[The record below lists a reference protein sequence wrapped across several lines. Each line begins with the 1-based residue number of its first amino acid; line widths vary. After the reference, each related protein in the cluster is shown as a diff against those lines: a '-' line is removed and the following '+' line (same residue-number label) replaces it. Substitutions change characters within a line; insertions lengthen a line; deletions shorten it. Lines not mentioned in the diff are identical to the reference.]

1 MPNNDVQMK
10 MEDPIETAIMRMNDR
25 ETEARANWICFASS
39 RKYGA
44 SFMRALKER
53 SMLDPD
59 APDAIVVATDKKED
73 KWLHNHLKR

>member
-1 MPNNDVQMK
+1 MINK
-10 MEDPIETAIMRMNDR
+10 DPIETEIMRMNDR
-25 ETEARANWICFASS
+25 ETEARANRFCFASG

-59 APDAIVVATDKKED
+59 APDAIVAATDKKEA
-73 KWLHNHLKR
+73 KWLHNHLKK

>member
-1 MPNNDVQMK
+1 
-10 MEDPIETAIMRMNDR
+10 MNDR
-25 ETEARANWICFASS
+25 VTEARANRFCFASG

-59 APDAIVVATDKKED
+59 APDAIVATDKKEN
-73 KWLHNHLKR
+73 KWLHNHPKR

>member
-44 SFMRALKER
+44 SLMRALKER

-59 APDAIVVATDKKED
+59 APDAIAVATDQKEV
-73 KWLHNHLKR
+73 KWLHNHLKK